1 MNLKFQCNFTTKT
14 SFLTLHDDVTTY
26 NTVDLTYIPILH
38 SPSSHSTFFSYL
50 PSQFSYPLLTHNM
63 SISFETFTWKIQNF
77 SKQNTKNLQ
86 SKAFRIGHHK
96 WRIRLYPLRR
106 DVNHFSLYLMV
117 ADSLPAYGWSRN
129 TYFKLI
135 LTNQVDANKSI
146 VKETQQKFNG
156 GYRSWGSTFLTLSD
170 FYDPNQ
176 GYLVNNTCIIEAH
189 VCVSDVPPHA
199 IKLRKTSS
207 SISPASDS
215 ISILLDDQETESTD
229 GSETL
234 TSATCRSSR
243 TEDEDEF
250 SDLTLKD
257 IINLDSLG
265 KEEASFVPLVEDA
278 CMWHPDLIQ
287 SQRNRSERFKIWAF
301 TSLGQVLHFLKT
313 SKVKDMD
320 EDGCNYLKGLWE
332 ELVRYSGF
340 NLTWLEPYVQSALGM
355 KSHLERAA
363 GMDDLSDNLVAI
375 EIKMKNLREELAAAE
390 AEFVEARK
398 ALAEA
403 RKDLAS

>member
-135 LTNQVDANKSI
+135 LTNQRLS
-146 VKETQQKFNG
+146 
-156 GYRSWGSTFLTLSD
+156 RSSMEDIAVGAQHSLPSVTSMILT
-170 FYDPNQ
+170 
-176 GYLVNNTCIIEAH
+176 
-189 VCVSDVPPHA
+189 
-199 IKLRKTSS
+199 K
-207 SISPASDS
+207 
-215 ISILLDDQETESTD
+215 ESTD

-403 RKDLAS
+403 RKGYKEIDMNDVLGYSMF

>member
-1 MNLKFQCNFTTKT
+1 
-14 SFLTLHDDVTTY
+14 
-26 NTVDLTYIPILH
+26 
-38 SPSSHSTFFSYL
+38 
-50 PSQFSYPLLTHNM
+50 M

-117 ADSLPAYGWSRN
+117 ADSLPAYGWSRT
-129 TYFKLI
+129 TYFKLVV
-135 LTNQVDANKSI
+135 TNQVDANKSI

-156 GYRSWGSTFLTLSD
+156 GNRSWGSTFLTLSD

-176 GYLVNNTCIIEAH
+176 G
-189 VCVSDVPPHA
+189 
-199 IKLRKTSS
+199 
-207 SISPASDS
+207 
-215 ISILLDDQETESTD
+215 
-229 GSETL
+229 
-234 TSATCRSSR
+234 SSR
-243 TEDEDEF
+243 TEDEDEC

-265 KEEASFVPLVEDA
+265 KEEASFFPLVEDA

-332 ELVRYSGF
+332 ELVRSSGF

-363 GMDDLSDNLVAI
+363 GMDDLRDNVVAI
-375 EIKMKNLREELAAAE
+375 EIKMKNLRGELAAAE

-403 RKDLAS
+403 RKGYKEIDMNDVLGYSMF